1 MNQLDPEDFKHA
13 FRHHPAGVAVIT
25 ATGPDGPAGLTVS
38 SVASVS
44 AVPPALLFSV
54 TTRRG
59 SASRVLAA
67 ESFVVHLLSADQV
80 DIARSFAVPGAPRF
94 TPDQGWRTLPGG
106 EPVLPGV
113 HAALLC
119 SHLEHV
125 GVGESTVVVAAVREI
140 LADEPRPPL
149 VYVDR
154 TFHALT
160 ADTPI
165 P

>member
-1 MNQLDPEDFKHA
+1 MNQLDPEAFKHA
-13 FRHHPAGVAVIT
+13 FRHHPAGVAVIS
-25 ATGPDGPAGLTVS
+25 AASPDGPVGLTVS

-44 AVPPALLFSV
+44 AAPPALLFSV
-54 TTRRG
+54 TSRRG

-67 ESFVVHLLSADQV
+67 PSFVVNLLSADQV
-80 DIARSFAVPGAPRF
+80 EIARSFAVPGAPRF
-94 TPDQGWRTLPGG
+94 TPEQGWRTLPGG

-119 SHLEHV
+119 EHLEHV
-125 GVGESTVVVAAVREI
+125 EVGESIVVVAAVREI
-140 LADEPRPPL
+140 LADAPRPPL

-160 ADTPI
+160 ADTPL

>member
-1 MNQLDPEDFKHA
+1 MNQLDPEAFKHA
-13 FRHHPAGVAVIT
+13 FRHHPAGVAVIS
-25 ATGPDGPAGLTVS
+25 AAAPDGPVGLTVS

-44 AVPPALLFSV
+44 AAPPALLFSV
-54 TTRRG
+54 TAKRG

-67 ESFVVHLLSADQV
+67 PRFVVNLLSADQV
-80 DIARSFAVPGAPRF
+80 DIARAFAIPGAPRF
-94 TPDQGWRTLPGG
+94 TPEQGWEYLPGG
-106 EPVLPGV
+106 EPVLGGV

-119 SHLEHV
+119 EHLEHV
-125 GVGESTVVVAAVREI
+125 AVGDSVVVVAGITEI
-140 LADEPRPPL
+140 LVDEPRPPL

-160 ADTPI
+160 ADTPM